1 MVPLV
6 DTDNKNAIDKRTHT
20 HTGTASVTQAL
31 PYVALHRNAKHQ
43 VDCQYRNSSRTSTM
57 YGLKLLSARRDLC
70 WAVIVFCCLF
80 ALYLYHAQLSDR
92 LATLE
97 EFQSIREREERLQQ
111 QQQQHYRQ
119 ELVIPAFQVF
129 PYDTHYTPAPNDEWN
144 AKLPG
149 DMGVPVTLPDNVTD
163 EISELVAAGY
173 AHQGLN
179 QYISDLIPVHRRLPD
194 LRDPWCTKEGRLQA
208 TLPKA
213 SIVIVFYNEAWSVLV
228 RTVHSILDRT
238 PSALIEEIILVD
250 DYSNLAHLRTQ
261 LEEYFAS
268 YPLVRILRAPERLGL
283 IRARLLGA
291 RNATSEFLTFLDAH
305 CECTVGWLEGQLDV
319 VARDPRHTIA
329 LPTIDWIDEKNL
341 GLVSNKAPVYYGAMG
356 WGLDFQWRGRW
367 DRVNKPE
374 NKLEPFSTPV
384 MAGGLFTI
392 HRKLFEWLGW
402 YDQQLDV
409 YGGEN
414 IELSLK
420 AWMCGGQLLT
430 VPCSRVAHIQ
440 KTGHPYLL
448 GLAKDVARTNSVR
461 VAEVWLDQYAAVLYD
476 LFGGPQYRGD
486 FGDVTERKQL
496 RRALHCKS
504 FRWYLETV
512 FPELAPALDKRP
524 GHGRFENEALSME
537 GQPKH
542 CLTAQSSAGLPTMEP
557 CQTDSDAR
565 QHWLHNLFG
574 ELSNEN
580 RCLDYDGSAL
590 RVFACHKARGNQ
602 EWRYNGTT
610 YQFEHCKHSAK
621 CLAVEP
627 TTKQLRI
634 DGCNAAQESQRWH
647 YPALDFSS
655 SSDSSN

>member
-1 MVPLV
+1 MDKHLKKNNGAHRTVPQRY
-6 DTDNKNAIDKRTHT
+6 DI
-20 HTGTASVTQAL
+20 ASNSGAF
-31 PYVALHRNAKHQ
+31 
-43 VDCQYRNSSRTSTM
+43 DSQYWNSSRTVIM

-70 WAVIVFCCLF
+70 WAVIVFCCLL

-97 EFQSIREREERLQQ
+97 EFRIAHQREERIQQ
-111 QQQQHYRQ
+111 QQQQQQQRGQ
-119 ELVIPAFQVF
+119 ELVIPQFKVF
-129 PYDTHYTPAPNDEWN
+129 PYDTHYTASPFDEGN

-149 DMGVPVTLPDNVTD
+149 DMGGAVTLPDNVTEDVSKLVD
-163 EISELVAAGY
+163 EGY
-173 AHQGLN
+173 KHQGLN
-179 QYISDLIPVHRRLPD
+179 QYVSDLIPVHRRLPD
-194 LRDPWCTKEGRLQA
+194 LRDAWCKEEGRLQA
-208 TLPKA
+208 SLPKA

-261 LEEYFAS
+261 LEEYFAG
-268 YPLVRILRAPERLGL
+268 YPLVRILRAPQRLGL

-291 RNATSEFLTFLDAH
+291 QNATSEFLTFLDAH
-305 CECTVGWLEGQLDV
+305 CECMVGWLEAQLDP
-319 VARDPRHTIA
+319 VAREPHRTIA

-341 GLVSNKAPVYYGAMG
+341 ALVSNKAPVYYGAMG

-402 YDQQLDV
+402 YDPQLDV

-420 AWMCGGQLLT
+420 AWMCGGQILT

-440 KTGHPYLL
+440 KTGHPYLN
-448 GLAKDVARTNSVR
+448 GLKKDVARTNSVR

-486 FGDVTERKQL
+486 FGDVTERKRL
-496 RRALHCKS
+496 REALHCKS
-504 FRWYLETV
+504 FRWYLNTV

-524 GHGRFENEALSME
+524 GHGPFENEALS
-537 GQPKH
+537 KH
-542 CLTAQSSAGLPTMEP
+542 CLMAQPSGVPTMEP
-557 CQTDSDAR
+557 CQVGEAR
-565 QHWLHNLFG
+565 QHWVHNLFG
-574 ELSNEN
+574 ELSNQN
-580 RCLDYDGSAL
+580 RCLDYSGSAL
-590 RVFACHKARGNQ
+590 WVFPCHKARGNQ

-610 YQFEHCKHSAK
+610 HQFEHCKHEAK

-627 TTKQLRI
+627 STKQLRI
-634 DGCNAAQESQRWH
+634 DSCDKAQESQRWH
-647 YPALDFSS
+647 YPALDFSNS
-655 SSDSSN
+655 